1 MTRILVQFAVP
12 VFAALAL
19 AAPASGAVRL
29 DRAERT
35 TIRHINGLRAAH
47 GLAPLRASRP
57 LNRSAERHSTDMW
70 LRSFFDH
77 TSSDG
82 TPFHTRVRR
91 YVGERAVG
99 ETIAWLTPRRGVGAA
114 VYRMW
119 RDSPPHLAI
128 MLEPSFRRIGVA
140 RRHGMWTADFASAR

>member
-1 MTRILVQFAVP
+1 MTRTIVQFAVP
-12 VFAALAL
+12 VLTVLVL

-29 DRAERT
+29 DRAERNA
-35 TIRHINGLRAAH
+35 IRHINDLRAAH
-47 GLAPLRASRP
+47 GLAPLRASRK

-82 TPFHTRVRR
+82 TPFHIRVRR
-91 YVGERAVG
+91 YIGDRSVG
-99 ETIAWLTPRRGVGAA
+99 ETIALLNVSRGAGAR

-128 MLEPSFRRIGVA
+128 MLEPGFSRIGVA
-140 RRHGMWTADFASAR
+140 RRHGRWTADYASRR

>member
-1 MTRILVQFAVP
+1 MTRIIVQFAVP
-12 VFAALAL
+12 VLAVLAL

-47 GLAPLRASRP
+47 GLAPVRAARA
-57 LNRSAERHSTDMW
+57 LNRSAEGHSTDMW

-77 TSSDG
+77 ASSDG

-91 YVGERAVG
+91 YVGNRAVG
-99 ETIAWLTPRRGVGAA
+99 ETIAWLTRRRGAGAT

-128 MLEPSFRRIGVA
+128 MLDPTFRRVGVA
-140 RRHGMWTADFASAR
+140 RRHGRWTADFASRR